1 MSVYQRVIIDQHR
14 FWAFPTQPAPP
25 TSTVLPA
32 LDANLTKLE
41 APELRIQRNKLQI
54 ESNTV
59 VILGCAVELLL
70 CTVSPPENRLFHM
83 IRFTFICNYS
93 KAQIPSGGWKT
104 VIVAPTGS
112 PLGNLVK
119 PQLLSRIGGIFH
131 AMFDNPMGYECSC
144 SGWIT
149 NEDFSSPDVFLDP
162 LIHGCWGVLRQPNG
176 PYLF

>member
-1 MSVYQRVIIDQHR
+1 MVLSISHLYNQHPR
-14 FWAFPTQPAPP
+14 PPPCFLLWTQTWPNWRHQNCESNLQQPANRIKYC
-25 TSTVLPA
+25 SDIGLCSRIVTVYS
-32 LDANLTKLE
+32 K
-41 APELRIQRNKLQI
+41 
-54 ESNTV
+54 S
-59 VILGCAVELLL
+59 
-70 CTVSPPENRLFHM
+70 PENRLFRM

-93 KAQIPSGGWKT
+93 KPQIPSGAWKT